1 MENLYAKLMAAH
13 SRFLR
18 ELCKSHALNT
28 MELYCEYGYCKGI
41 LDASAEMPDINDDA
55 ARHWEMGHTVETMRQ
70 ALEALEKFE
79 RIPNTHRAL
88 AVRAD
93 LNANR
98 KNKTKG

>member
-1 MENLYAKLMAAH
+1 MRKMENLYAKLMAAH

-18 ELCKSHALNT
+18 ELCESHALNT

-41 LDASAEMPDINDDA
+41 LDASDEMPDINGDA

-79 RIPNTHRAL
+79 AHTQHASRSCSTSRSE
-88 AVRAD
+88 
-93 LNANR
+93 R
-98 KNKTKG
+98 KPEE